1 MAEPIVS
8 ETWQAQHRHR
18 LADRNVLSLP
28 ADQLHPTIR
37 IARILRSDKLRIAS
51 RVIFD
56 HEIVLITQGRG
67 VCHHPNGDIPLT
79 PGSLLFVKPFTPH
92 AFGCLPHRSSCVE
105 HTAIHFDLAP
115 TCLHWQTTC
124 PTEPPCAK
132 QVNIFRRSGKT
143 GDLPGKRLPA
153 PPLRVEASCSPKL
166 QLSGGYVLHQAI
178 I

>member
-8 ETWQAQHRHR
+8 EAWQAQHRHR

-28 ADQLHPTIR
+28 VDQLHPTIR
-37 IARILRSDKLRIAS
+37 IARILRSDKLRIVS

-79 PGSLLFVKPFTPH
+79 PGSLLFLEPFTPH
-92 AFGCLPHRSSCVE
+92 AFDCLPHRSSCVE

-115 TCLHWQTTC
+115 
-124 PTEPPCAK
+124 
-132 QVNIFRRSGKT
+132 N
-143 GDLPGKRLPA
+143 LPA
-153 PPLRVEASCSPKL
+153 FANNLPDGAPMS
-166 QLSGGYVLHQAI
+166 
-178 I
+178 